1 METLVCARAAPHP
14 GHGPRPLWSDAA
26 PECLPSEL
34 RDSLL
39 RIEGDGSGVIAPRD
53 FARPRARGR
62 RSASIR
68 CAFLGRDAE
77 GQTRYVGIPRGVRGM
92 LLLLSRLRRA
102 DGLRGLLLRFR
113 QLLVLLFHRLQL
125 AGKPLDDRLW
135 FLVGGVGNAR
145 NVRPCERNCGDQSR
159 CQRQSDQGGEPESA
173 VELRRGGLSFRLVV
187 LEFLVE
193 SVEAWHDIRVDSYRH
208 HPRRFG
214 ASRASKLRHAD
225 DPSWIPLVPIRSR
238 RFPDPRA
245 SADNANTSR
254 AYQGRIAPFM
264 RRKQTHGLRHPAV
277 VAGSIAFGVIF
288 AAE

>member
-39 RIEGDGSGVIAPRD
+39 RIEGDGSGVIAPGD
-53 FARPRARGR
+53 FARPRASGR
-62 RSASIR
+62 RSAPVR

-77 GQTRYVGIPRGVRGM
+77 GQTRYVGVPRGERGM
-92 LLLLSRLRRA
+92 LLLLSRLHRA
-102 DGLRGLLLRFR
+102 DGLRGLLLRFG
-113 QLLVLLFHRLQL
+113 QLFVLLLQRLEL
-125 AGKPLDDRLW
+125 AGKSLEDGLW
-135 FLVGGVGNAR
+135 FLVSRIGQAR
-145 NVRPCERNCGDQSR
+145 YVRPCERNCGDQSC

-173 VELRRGGLSFRLVV
+173 VEPRRGVLSFRLVV

-225 DPSWIPLVPIRSR
+225 DPSWIPLGPIRSQR
-238 RFPDPRA
+238 LPR
-245 SADNANTSR
+245 
-254 AYQGRIAPFM
+254 P
-264 RRKQTHGLRHPAV
+264 
-277 VAGSIAFGVIF
+277 
-288 AAE
+288 